1 MQLRHL
7 ASVLALAITSQGAQ
21 ALPAIE
27 LTPSTSSVM
36 VGETFNLVLQGTG
49 FDLTSD
55 SKVIDNVT
63 GGQKFNLSFASGVL
77 EIVSVSIDS
86 GWNFTS
92 GNKTGTI
99 NNTAS
104 TLTGLAFGTFPAT
117 TADSFAIAQFTFRA
131 LSAGSGTI
139 TLTGGEIAAKVN
151 GLSGVKILPVLGS
164 TMVAVVPEPGEW
176 GMLLAGL
183 GLIGWRFRQRL
194 SAD

>member
-7 ASVLALAITSQGAQ
+7 FCACTLAFASQGAM
-21 ALPAIE
+21 ALPTID
-27 LTPSTSSVM
+27 LTPSASSVM
-36 VGETFNLVLQGTG
+36 VGDTFTLMLQGTG

-86 GWNFTS
+86 GWTFTS

-99 NNTAS
+99 NNTAG

-117 TADSFAIAQFTFRA
+117 TADSFAIAQITFRA
-131 LSAGSGTI
+131 LDAGSGMI
-139 TLTGGEIAAKVN
+139 ALTGGEIAAKVA
-151 GLSGVKILPVLGS
+151 GISGVKILPSLDS
-164 TMVAVVPEPGEW
+164 TMVAVVPEPAEW

-183 GLIGWRFRQRL
+183 GLIGLRLRARQ
-194 SAD
+194 